1 MIFVVMG
8 LVFIDPSGTIPISL
22 TGKFCRMNCA
32 HCGGHYLGHMKTLWE
47 MEQLAREGHKSFLIS
62 GGLEEDFLVPF
73 RKYLNHLRHLKESYG
88 LSYNFHVGF
97 PQSFME
103 DLEGLADV
111 VSFDFF
117 ADPMVMEAVY
127 GFSVEPVKLLDA
139 IARTRVFAVPHVTIG
154 ILEGHISHE
163 YEALKM
169 LSERFSA
176 VVLNVFIPTFGTK
189 FSQALPPDLS
199 RVKELFSYT
208 AEKFDH
214 LVLGCMQPRGEYRRL
229 LQESVKEFANV
240 IVKPTFKVD
249 FDFKGCCALWL
260 AKSRAEVVRR
270 VR

>member
-1 MIFVVMG
+1 
-8 LVFIDPSGTIPISL
+8 
-22 TGKFCRMNCA
+22 
-32 HCGGHYLGHMKTLWE
+32 
-47 MEQLAREGHKSFLIS
+47 
-62 GGLEEDFLVPF
+62 
-73 RKYLNHLRHLKESYG
+73 
-88 LSYNFHVGF
+88 
-97 PQSFME
+97 
-103 DLEGLADV
+103 
-111 VSFDFF
+111 
-117 ADPMVMEAVY
+117 
-127 GFSVEPVKLLDA
+127 
-139 IARTRVFAVPHVTIG
+139 
-154 ILEGHISHE
+154 LEGHISHE

-260 AKSRAEVVRR
+260 AKSRVEVVRR